1 MNTVFLFDSQ
11 RMAWT
16 ASRWTTYLTSCS
28 KVEVMMR
35 SQFNV
40 RETSQV
46 GTSWWPLFLCP
57 PPEIPGFKAN
67 PDPSLL
73 PLHSDPP
80 SPSTAPSP
88 LHLSPPTPTE
98 AFISP
103 ESTVG
108 GPCSGSGRLEDFL
121 ESTTGTPL
129 LGIESDGGLA
139 LIDDLHS
146 QMLSTP
152 SILDHPPSPMD
163 TSDLGFSPH
172 SAGLDFGDP
181 NLDSM
186 DWLDMVG
193 SASGGSEGNRGER
206 GGGDGG
212 TSLAPLAPHTPQS
225 VFSADF
231 LDNTDLQLHW

>member
-1 MNTVFLFDSQ
+1 M
-11 RMAWT
+11 
-16 ASRWTTYLTSCS
+16 
-28 KVEVMMR
+28 
-35 SQFNV
+35 
-40 RETSQV
+40 
-46 GTSWWPLFLCP
+46 
-57 PPEIPGFKAN
+57 
-67 PDPSLL
+67 
-73 PLHSDPP
+73 
-80 SPSTAPSP
+80 
-88 LHLSPPTPTE
+88 
-98 AFISP
+98 
-103 ESTVG
+103 
-108 GPCSGSGRLEDFL
+108 

-172 SAGLDFGDP
+172 STGLDFGDP

-193 SASGGSEGNRGER
+193 SASGGGEGNRGGR
-206 GGGDGG
+206 GSGDGG